1 MNSDIIQKSIEIE
14 ATPESVFFALSNENE
29 LKKWW
34 VDVPKIESEIGGAV
48 NFRFLKENSEL
59 LENDY
64 VVEGKILEY
73 APNQKLSYTWKPSDE
88 PDYPNTIVTWTIK
101 SIENKSKVTVLHSG
115 LEGVKDYSRLEDG
128 WEYFINKLGKLLIS
142 KPD

>member
-1 MNSDIIQKSIEIE
+1 MNSDVIKKSIEIE
-14 ATPESVFFALSNENE
+14 TTPESVFFALSNENE

-34 VDVPKIESEIGGAV
+34 VDVPKLEPEIGGVV

-59 LENDY
+59 LEKDY

-73 APNQKLSYTWKPSDE
+73 IPNQKLSYTWKPSDD
-88 PDYPNTIVTWTIK
+88 PNYPNTVVTWTIK

-115 LEGVKDYSRLEDG
+115 LEDAKDYSRLEDG
-128 WEYFINKLGKLLIS
+128 WEYFINKLGKLLNS